1 MSALFL
7 SATLLLYSH
16 VVVGQTNT
24 TSNVD
29 VYYDANGHLVDD
41 NGFYKAVPLTDYIP
55 VERSIDAEFP
65 LCDLPVGSGMF
76 TGVCVP
82 PSYYKH
88 RISFCTD
95 YVYYQACI
103 PPQQPLWP
111 KWDVTAKDAALRS
124 AFKRERSMRESHGRY
139 QDLAMISLK
148 SASAR
153 T

>member
-1 MSALFL
+1 
-7 SATLLLYSH
+7 
-16 VVVGQTNT
+16 QTNT

-29 VYYDANGHLVDD
+29 VYYDADGVMTRLPPLLTLDVLGHLVDA
-41 NGFYKAVPLTDYIP
+41 NGFYEAVPLTDYIP

-95 YVYYQACI
+95 YVFYQACI

-124 AFKRERSMRESHGRY
+124 A
-139 QDLAMISLK
+139 
-148 SASAR
+148 
-153 T
+153 